1 MKGRLTLLLT
11 QWVEAQQETNKKLDT
26 IAAILVSN
34 QLLQECVD
42 HAGNPRGPQ
51 DIADLVAG
59 SFSAGRCL
67 LGELDQ
73 RNKEY
78 DYQKSEFFLDDP
90 KPSDPSDSDLG
101 TF

>member
-51 DIADLVAG
+51 DIADLVAD

-73 RNKEY
+73 SFQPDVCRLR
-78 DYQKSEFFLDDP
+78 FFLFP
-90 KPSDPSDSDLG
+90 QCCLTRLEKLQRS
-101 TF
+101 